1 MQPRPFRNAVLGKH
15 KYNVW
20 PLQTSLSYSIT
31 FVWLHRMGDITDS
44 GSDNPW
50 TSPAARKIQSQGGYQ
65 EPNIDEE
72 GDITIAPI
80 SYPPPSQNPFNQS
93 RPGVQQFANAA
104 SPTTSTRSPI
114 DLGDADINTTSP
126 FKTADCTVS
135 PIDQARPKYD
145 ITPTSLAFSETVPN
159 GQRVV
164 LGVAVVDFNHLVGPT
179 VEWSYPESLTNALQ
193 RDHELTRLLP
203 FLALPDGAHL
213 VSTVFDCVRAE
224 LIERIFVE

>member
-1 MQPRPFRNAVLGKH
+1 
-15 KYNVW
+15 
-20 PLQTSLSYSIT
+20 
-31 FVWLHRMGDITDS
+31 MGDITDS